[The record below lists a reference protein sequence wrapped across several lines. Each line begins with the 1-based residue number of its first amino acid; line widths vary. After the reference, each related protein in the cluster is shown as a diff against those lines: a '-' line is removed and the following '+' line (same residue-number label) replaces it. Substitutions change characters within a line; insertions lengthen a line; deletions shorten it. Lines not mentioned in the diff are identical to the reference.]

1 MAKNGGSRM
10 GGRSA
15 RKAKRAAALPDN
27 MKPVRPGQEGGLF
40 KPLKEKDLPSIHE
53 AILQTLETIGMDK
66 AIPSC
71 IEACT
76 TIGCTVAENGRLLF
90 PRSVV
95 KDCLEKAGR
104 NVTLFGASPEHD
116 LLLSGKK
123 VHFGTAGAAVHILDP
138 ISRKYRESTSHDLYD
153 IARVCDTLE
162 HIHFFQR
169 SIVCRDL
176 EDVREMDITTCYASV
191 AGTKKHVGTSFSFPE
206 NVDEA
211 LQMLHLIAGSEKAWR
226 ERPFVSMSVC
236 HVIPP
241 LKFAEDAS
249 ACLEAGVKGGM
260 PVLLLSAGQA
270 GATSPATL
278 ARCVVQSVAEVIAG
292 LVYVNAI
299 QEGAP
304 AIFGAWPF
312 VSDLRTGA
320 MSGGSGEQAV
330 LMAACGQMSQF
341 YNLPSGIAAGMTDSK
356 IPDAQS
362 GYEKGYTVAL
372 AGHSGANL
380 IYESAGMHASL
391 LGCCLESYVIDNDML
406 GAINRTVRGIE
417 VNAETLSLDPIRD
430 VCLDGPGHYL
440 GHEQTL
446 NRMQSDY
453 LYPIVGD
460 RENINNWIEQGS
472 TDSIQRA
479 HLKLK
484 EILKTHFPNNWDE
497 DTDSKIREQFPIR
510 LPRNRMQP
518 LDIS

>member
-1 MAKNGGSRM
+1 MTRNTGSRM
-10 GGRSA
+10 GGRNA
-15 RKAKRAAALPDN
+15 RKAKRAAALPEN
-27 MKPVRPGQEGGLF
+27 MKPVRPGQEGGNF
-40 KPLKEKDLPSIHE
+40 KPLKEEDLPSIHE
-53 AILQTLETIGMDK
+53 AVLKVLETIGMEK

-71 IEACT
+71 IKACT
-76 TIGCTVAENGRLLF
+76 AIGCTVSAEGRLLF

-95 KDCLEKAGR
+95 KECLAKAGR
-104 NVTLFGASPEHD
+104 DITLFGQSPEHD
-116 LLLSGKK
+116 IHLSSKK
-123 VHFGTAGAAVHILDP
+123 VYFGTAGAAVHILDP
-138 ISRKYRESTSHDLYD
+138 ISREYRESTLADLFD

-176 EDVREMDITTCYASV
+176 EDVREMDFNTCYASL
-191 AGTKKHVGTSFSFPE
+191 AGTRKHVGTSFSFPE
-206 NVDEA
+206 NVEEV
-211 LQMLHLIAGSEKAWR
+211 LRMLHLISGGEKKWR
-226 ERPFVSMSVC
+226 ERPFVSMSC
-236 HVIPP
+236 CFVIPP

-249 ACLEAGVKGGM
+249 ACLEAGVKGGI
-260 PVLLLSAGQA
+260 PILLLSAGQA

-278 ARCVVQSVAEVIAG
+278 ARCVVQSVAEVLAG

-304 AIFGAWPF
+304 AIFGTWPF

-320 MSGGSGEQAV
+320 MSGGSGEQAI
-330 LMAACGQMSQF
+330 LMAACGQMALF

-362 GYEKGYTVAL
+362 GYEKGYTVSL

-406 GAINRTVRGIE
+406 GAINRSIRGIE
-417 VNAETLSLDPIRD
+417 INTETLGIDPIRD
-430 VCLDGPGHYL
+430 VCLTGPGHYL

-446 NRMQSDY
+446 KRMQSDY

-479 HLKLK
+479 HQKLQ
-484 EILKTHFPNNWDE
+484 EILKTHYPHNWDE
-497 DTDSKIREQFPIR
+497 ATDRKIREQFPVR
-510 LPRNRMQP
+510 LSKNRMQ
-518 LDIS
+518 LL

>member
-1 MAKNGGSRM
+1 MTRNTGSRM
-10 GGRSA
+10 GGRNA
-15 RKAKRAAALPDN
+15 RKAKRAAALPEN
-27 MKPVRPGQEGGLF
+27 MKPVRPGQEGGNF
-40 KPLKEKDLPSIHE
+40 KPLKEEDLPSIHE
-53 AILQTLETIGMDK
+53 AVLKVLETIGMEK

-71 IEACT
+71 IKACT
-76 TIGCTVAENGRLLF
+76 AIGCTVSAEGRLLF

-95 KDCLEKAGR
+95 KECLAKAGR
-104 NVTLFGASPEHD
+104 DITLFGQSPEHD
-116 LLLSGKK
+116 IQLSSKK
-123 VHFGTAGAAVHILDP
+123 VYFGTAGAAVHILDP
-138 ISRKYRESTSHDLYD
+138 ISREYRESTLADLFD

-176 EDVREMDITTCYASV
+176 EDVREMDFNTCYASL
-191 AGTKKHVGTSFSFPE
+191 AGTRKHVGTSFSFPE
-206 NVDEA
+206 NVDEV
-211 LQMLHLIAGSEKAWR
+211 LRMLHLISGGEKKWR
-226 ERPFVSMSVC
+226 ERPFVSMSC
-236 HVIPP
+236 CFVIPP

-249 ACLEAGVKGGM
+249 ACLEAGVKGGI
-260 PVLLLSAGQA
+260 PILLLSAGQA

-278 ARCVVQSVAEVIAG
+278 ARCVVQSVAEVLAG

-304 AIFGAWPF
+304 AIFGTWPF

-320 MSGGSGEQAV
+320 MSGGSGEQAI
-330 LMAACGQMSQF
+330 LMAACGQMAQF

-362 GYEKGYTVAL
+362 GYEKGYTVSL

-406 GAINRTVRGIE
+406 GAINRSIRGIE
-417 VNAETLSLDPIRD
+417 INTETLGIDPIRD
-430 VCLDGPGHYL
+430 VCLTGPGHYL

-446 NRMQSDY
+446 KRMQSDY

-479 HLKLK
+479 HQKLQ
-484 EILKTHFPNNWDE
+484 EILKTHYPHNWDE
-497 DTDSKIREQFPIR
+497 ATDRKIREQFPVR
-510 LPRNRMQP
+510 LSKNRMQ
-518 LDIS
+518 LL

>member
-1 MAKNGGSRM
+1 MANNSGHRM
-10 GGRSA
+10 GGRNA
-15 RKAKRAAALPDN
+15 RKAKRAAALPEN

-40 KPLKEKDLPSIHE
+40 KPLKAEDLPKINGAVLE
-53 AILQTLETIGMDK
+53 VLETIGMDK

-76 TIGCTVAENGRLLF
+76 KQGCTVSADGRLLI

-95 KDCLEKAGR
+95 KESLAKAGR
-104 NVTLFGASPEHD
+104 DITLYGASPEHD
-116 LLLSGKK
+116 LQLSGKK
-123 VHFGTAGAAVHILDP
+123 VHFGTAGAAVHMLDP
-138 ISRKYRESTSHDLYD
+138 INRKYRESTTADLFD
-153 IARVCDTLE
+153 IARVCDSLE

-176 EDVREMDITTCYASV
+176 EDVREMDFNTCYASIS
-191 AGTKKHVGTSFSFPE
+191 GTKKHVGTSFSFPE
-206 NVDEA
+206 NVNEA

-236 HVIPP
+236 HVVPP

-249 ACLEAGVKGGM
+249 ACLEAGVRGGM
-260 PVLLLSAGQA
+260 PILLLSAGQA

-278 ARCVVQSVAEVIAG
+278 ARCVVQAVAEVLAG

-299 QEGAP
+299 KEGAP

-330 LMAACGQMSQF
+330 LMAACGQMARF
-341 YNLPSGIAAGMTDSK
+341 YDLPSGIAAGMTDSK

-446 NRMQSDY
+446 KRMQSDY

-484 EILKTHFPNNWDE
+484 EILKTHFPNNWNE
-497 DTDSKIREQFPIR
+497 DTDRKIREQSPIG

>member
-1 MAKNGGSRM
+1 MTINTGSRM
-10 GGRSA
+10 GGRNA
-15 RKAKRAAALPDN
+15 RKAKRAAALPEN
-27 MKPVRPGQEGGLF
+27 MKPVRPGQEGGNF
-40 KPLKEKDLPSIHE
+40 KPLKEEDLPSIHE
-53 AILQTLETIGMDK
+53 AVLKVLETIGMEK

-71 IEACT
+71 IKACT
-76 TIGCTVAENGRLLF
+76 AIGCTVSAEGRLLF

-95 KDCLEKAGR
+95 KECLAKAGR
-104 NVTLFGASPEHD
+104 DITLFGQSPEHD
-116 LLLSGKK
+116 IHLSSTK
-123 VHFGTAGAAVHILDP
+123 VYFGTAGAAVHILDP
-138 ISRKYRESTSHDLYD
+138 ISREYRESTLADLFD

-176 EDVREMDITTCYASV
+176 EDVREMDFNTCYASL
-191 AGTKKHVGTSFSFPE
+191 AGTRKHVGTSFSFPE
-206 NVDEA
+206 NVDEV
-211 LQMLHLIAGSEKAWR
+211 LRMLHLISGGEKKWR
-226 ERPFVSMSVC
+226 ERPFVSMSC
-236 HVIPP
+236 CFVIPP

-249 ACLEAGVKGGM
+249 ACLEAGVKGGI
-260 PVLLLSAGQA
+260 PILLLSAGQA

-278 ARCVVQSVAEVIAG
+278 ARCVVQSVAEVLAG

-304 AIFGAWPF
+304 AIFGTWPF

-320 MSGGSGEQAV
+320 MSGGSGEQAI
-330 LMAACGQMSQF
+330 LMAACGQMAQF

-362 GYEKGYTVAL
+362 GYEKGYTVSL

-406 GAINRTVRGIE
+406 GAINRSIRGIE
-417 VNAETLSLDPIRD
+417 INTETLGIDPIRD
-430 VCLDGPGHYL
+430 VCLTGPGHYL

-446 NRMQSDY
+446 KRMQSDY

-479 HLKLK
+479 HQKLQ
-484 EILKTHFPNNWDE
+484 EILKTHYPHNWDE
-497 DTDSKIREQFPIR
+497 ATDRKIREQFPIR
-510 LPRNRMQP
+510 LSKNRMQ
-518 LDIS
+518 LL

>member
-1 MAKNGGSRM
+1 MSPNTGHRM
-10 GGRSA
+10 GGRNA
-15 RKAKRAAALPDN
+15 RKAKRAAALPEN
-27 MKPVRPGQEGGLF
+27 MKPVHPGQEGGNF
-40 KPLKEKDLPSIHE
+40 KPLKEEDLPSIHE
-53 AILQTLETIGMDK
+53 AVLQALETIGMDK

-76 TIGCTVAENGRLLF
+76 AVGCTVSAEGR
-90 PRSVV
+90 
-95 KDCLEKAGR
+95 GI
-104 NVTLFGASPEHD
+104 TLFGASPEHD
-116 LLLSGKK
+116 LHLSGKK

-138 ISRKYRESTSHDLYD
+138 ISREYRESTSHDLYD
-153 IARVCDTLE
+153 IARICDTLE

-206 NVDEA
+206 NVNEA
-211 LQMLHLIAGSEKAWR
+211 LQMLHLIAGNEDAWR
-226 ERPFVSMSVC
+226 ARPFVSMSVC
-236 HVIPP
+236 HVVPP
-241 LKFAEDAS
+241 MKFAEDAS

-260 PVLLLSAGQA
+260 PILLLSAGQA

-278 ARCVVQSVAEVIAG
+278 ARCVVQAVAEVLAG

-299 QEGAP
+299 KEGAP

-330 LMAACGQMSQF
+330 LMAACGQMAQF

-362 GYEKGYTVAL
+362 GYEKGYTVTL

-380 IYESAGMHASL
+380 VYESAGMHASL

-417 VNAETLSLDPIRD
+417 VNAETLSLGPIRD

-446 NRMQSDY
+446 KRMQTDY
-453 LYPIVGD
+453 LYPTVGD

-479 HLKLK
+479 HLKVK
-484 EILKTHFPNNWDE
+484 EILKTHFPKHWDE
-497 DTDSKIREQFPIR
+497 ATDEKIRGQFPVR
-510 LPRNRMQP
+510 LPRNRMQIP
-518 LDIS
+518 EIS

>member
-1 MAKNGGSRM
+1 MRNTGSRM
-10 GGRSA
+10 GGRNA
-15 RKAKRAAALPDN
+15 RKAKRAAALPEN
-27 MKPVRPGQEGGLF
+27 MKPVRPGQEGGNF
-40 KPLKEKDLPSIHE
+40 KPLKEEDLPSIHE
-53 AILQTLETIGMDK
+53 AVLKVLETIGMEK

-71 IEACT
+71 IKACT
-76 TIGCTVAENGRLLF
+76 AIGCTVSAEGRLLF

-95 KDCLEKAGR
+95 KECLAKAGR
-104 NVTLFGASPEHD
+104 DITLFGQSPEHD
-116 LLLSGKK
+116 IRLSSKK
-123 VHFGTAGAAVHILDP
+123 VYFGTAGAAVHILDP
-138 ISRKYRESTSHDLYD
+138 ISREYRESTLADLFD

-176 EDVREMDITTCYASV
+176 EDVREMDFNTCYASL
-191 AGTKKHVGTSFSFPE
+191 AGTRKHVGTSFSFPE
-206 NVDEA
+206 NVDEV
-211 LQMLHLIAGSEKAWR
+211 LRMLHLISGGEKKWR
-226 ERPFVSMSVC
+226 ERPFVSMSC
-236 HVIPP
+236 CFVIPP

-249 ACLEAGVKGGM
+249 ACLEAGVKGGI
-260 PVLLLSAGQA
+260 PILLLSAGQA

-278 ARCVVQSVAEVIAG
+278 ARCVVQSVAEVLAG

-304 AIFGAWPF
+304 AIFGTWPF

-320 MSGGSGEQAV
+320 MSGGSGEQAI
-330 LMAACGQMSQF
+330 LMAACGQMALF

-362 GYEKGYTVAL
+362 GYEKGYTVSL

-406 GAINRTVRGIE
+406 GAINRSIRGIE
-417 VNAETLSLDPIRD
+417 INTETLGIDPIRD
-430 VCLDGPGHYL
+430 VCLTGPGHYL

-446 NRMQSDY
+446 KRMQSDY

-479 HLKLK
+479 HQKLQ
-484 EILKTHFPNNWDE
+484 EILKTHYPHNWDE
-497 DTDSKIREQFPIR
+497 ATDRKIREQFPVR
-510 LPRNRMQP
+510 LSKNRMQ
-518 LDIS
+518 LL